1 MKFLP
6 KRKHIGEQHQDM
18 LLHFNDFENLRY
30 VVLDVG
36 VVRFS
41 VSDIYKVIDR

>member
-6 KRKHIGEQHQDM
+6 KRKYIGEQHQNM
-18 LLHFNDFENLRY
+18 YLHFNDFENLRY
-30 VVLDVG
+30 VVLGIG

-41 VSDIYKVIDR
+41 VSDIYKVIDG